1 MYKQTNILLET
12 GTNEFE
18 LVEFLVEEKNGKTH
32 SFGINV
38 GKVREIIKTPKIVD
52 VPKAHP
58 CVEGIA
64 DLRGK
69 IIPMI
74 NLPKWLELETDKPL
88 EKVIITE
95 FNNTTNGFLVNN
107 VTRIYRI
114 SWKDLMQPEEL
125 NYEDKK
131 NCVTS
136 IAKIEDKMILILDF
150 EKIIGDIF
158 PELYFTE
165 EKTTLK
171 KIDRKIR
178 TLIAEDSTIIRKLVN
193 NALKDAGYIVSVA
206 SDGESAYNQL
216 LEILKK
222 AKEQNR
228 SVKDFIDILITDL
241 EMPKMDGAHL
251 IKKVREIPEFDDL
264 PIIVFSSMGTEENK
278 KKLMKLGA
286 NDFISKPDVNIL
298 QEAIFRNLK

>member
-38 GKVREIIKTPKIVD
+38 GKVREIIKTPKIVE

-74 NLPKWLELETDKPL
+74 NLPKWLEIETEKPL

-150 EKIIGDIF
+150 EKIVGDIF

-165 EKTTLK
+165 EKTKLK

-206 SDGESAYNQL
+206 SDGEAAYNQL

>member
-1 MYKQTNILLET
+1 MYKQTNILLES

-18 LVEFLVEEKNGKTH
+18 LVEFLIQDEQKVHN
-32 SFGINV
+32 FGINV
-38 GKVREIIKTPKIVD
+38 AKVREIIKTPKIVD

-58 CVEGIA
+58 CIEGIA

-74 NLPKWLELETDKPL
+74 NLPKWLEIPTIKPL

-150 EKIIGDIF
+150 EKIVGDIF

-165 EKTTLK
+165 EKTRLS

-178 TLIAEDSTIIRKLVN
+178 TLIAEDSTVIRKLVN
-193 NALKDAGYIVSVA
+193 KALKDAGYIVSVA
-206 SDGESAYNQL
+206 SNGEDAYNQL
-216 LEILKK
+216 LEILQK
-222 AKEQNR
+222 AKTEGK
-228 SVKDFIDILITDL
+228 SIKDYIDILITDL

-251 IKKVREIPEFDDL
+251 IKKVREIPEFEEL

-278 KKLMKLGA
+278 RKLEKLGA

-298 QEAIFRNLK
+298 QDAIFRNLK

>member
-38 GKVREIIKTPKIVD
+38 GKVREIIKTPKIVE

-74 NLPKWLELETDKPL
+74 NLPKWLEIETEKPL

-136 IAKIEDKMILILDF
+136 IAKIDDKMILILDF
-150 EKIIGDIF
+150 EKIVGDIF

-206 SDGESAYNQL
+206 SDGEAAYNQL